1 MPPPPSPSRL
11 KLELTNFGRRQP
23 ACRALVEMQYGI
35 GGLIAVAVWSEL
47 GDCARFSRSLQVVRH
62 TGLDITVDQS
72 DRRRANG
79 FLSRQGPETLRWA
92 LYEAAKNSSH
102 ATAPDHEYY
111 SAVKK
116 AHDAKLAAISIAR
129 KIARRCYHTLRSV
142 DPEMVYAI
150 PPTRA
155 PRS

>member
-1 MPPPPSPSRL
+1 M
-11 KLELTNFGRRQP
+11 
-23 ACRALVEMQYGI
+23 AA
-35 GGLIAVAVWSEL
+35 WSEL

-79 FLSRQGPETLRWA
+79 YLSRQGPRDAA
-92 LYEAAKNSSH
+92 LGPIRGSQNSSH
-102 ATAPDHEYY
+102 ATAPDHDYY
-111 SAVKK
+111 AAVKK
-116 AHDAKLAAISIAR
+116 THDAKLAAISVAR

-142 DPEMVYAI
+142 DPEMVYTI
-150 PPTRA
+150 PRTRA